1 MKYNVLC
8 CRKFCENIFLFL
20 EILILIRNFLW
31 HTISAK
37 SRDFILWAVEIC
49 YERSGFYYKQLKFL
63 RWLVKI
69 FLLNGR
75 YFHDDRLHFWW
86 WQVEIFMMTGWNFRD
101 DSLRFYIMTGQ
112 GFHDDSSIFS
122 WWEVQTLAFQFCF
135 QSSRFH
141 YRKIKTQLPQ
151 FLMKLLFQCQVIKSF
166 QNFWRR

>member
-49 YERSGFYYKQLKFL
+49 YERSGFYYKQSKFL
-63 RWLVKI
+63 RWLVEI

-101 DSLRFYIMTGQ
+101 EILYNDR
-112 GFHDDSSIFS
+112 
-122 WWEVQTLAFQFCF
+122 
-135 QSSRFH
+135 SRFS
-141 YRKIKTQLPQ
+141 RWQ
-151 FLMKLLFQCQVIKSF
+151 FNIFMMRGPDFSVSILFSKLEIPL
-166 QNFWRR
+166 